1 MTMTLRVGGIDY
13 SNFTEAACD
22 IRLDALTNTFS
33 FEAVAPSG
41 QPLPFKGGESC
52 EVAVDGEKVLTGFIE
67 IVAVNYDG
75 TDHTIRVS
83 GRDKTADL
91 LDSTIDTIDDLRGDN
106 LTLKAVIEKV
116 ISQLGLS
123 IKVIDQVNP
132 EPFSATEDIA
142 SAEPGENAFAFI
154 EKYSRKRQVLLTSD
168 ADGNIVITT
177 NTGQRAA
184 GAVQHVIGAEDNNV
198 LRSSFSFDTTGRF
211 NAYKVASGLNPVAL
225 NQAGDSDLASLVNQG
240 GGVFDSA
247 IRAGRQLILIS
258 ETPFS
263 DSNCTERAKWE
274 ADVRKARGLAYT
286 AAVPGF
292 RVGVDSGALWQ
303 INRIYQIVD
312 DFVGKIEPML
322 CNNVTFTFS
331 LEGGSETALGFV
343 GQKAYT
349 LILEDDP
356 FAEIATNVSDS

>member
-1 MTMTLRVGGIDY
+1 MRLEVDGVQYT
-13 SNFTEAACD
+13 NFTQATCE

-41 QPLPFKGGESC
+41 EPLPFKGGEEC
-52 EVAVDGEKVLTGFIE
+52 KVIVDGEKVLTGFIE
-67 IVAVNYDG
+67 VVAVNYDG
-75 TDHTIRVS
+75 ANHTINVS

-106 LTLKAVIEKV
+106 LTLKSVIEKV
-116 ISQLGLS
+116 IDHLGLS
-123 IKVIDQVNP
+123 IKVIDQVTP
-132 EPFSATEDIA
+132 KAFSAAEDIA
-142 SAEPGENAFAFI
+142 SPEPGENAFSFI
-154 EKYSRKRQVLLTSD
+154 EKYARKRQVLLTSNG
-168 ADGNIVITT
+168 DGDIVIAT
-177 NTGQRAA
+177 NSGVNAS
-184 GAVQHVIGAEDNNV
+184 GAVQHIIGADDNNV
-198 LRSSFSFDTTGRF
+198 INSSFSFDTTGRF
-211 NAYKVASGLNPVAL
+211 NAYKAASGLNPIAL
-225 NQAGDSDLASLVNQG
+225 NQAGDSDLASLVNQS

-274 ADVRKARGLAYT
+274 ADVRKARGLAYS

-292 RVGVDSGALWQ
+292 RVAVDSGDLWQ
-303 INRIYQIVD
+303 TNRIYQIVD

-322 CNNVTFTFS
+322 CNSVTFSFD
-331 LEGGSETALGFV
+331 LEAGRQSTLGFV

-349 LILEDDP
+349 LVLEDDTTV
-356 FAEIATNVSDS
+356 EVATNVS